1 MIIRRLVQSLRRR
14 DWFTVVIEIL
24 IVVVGVFIGIEV
36 SLQLEL
42 GSL

>member
-36 SLQLEL
+36 SNWN
-42 GSL
+42 